1 MSEPFEMTHRRAID
15 ILAHAGIGINDNDV
29 VAPIL
34 VAGVIWNGWKMA
46 EWCRDLIR
54 EIPEKE
60 DDAME
65 EPTRDSAFRKLV
77 SGTAWGDRIKKREEM
92 ESAIDLLAT
101 NPAAYGFPEESGDLP
116 ERKDGFV
123 GARSPNIQEGMRYK
137 GGVNPP
143 STMPRPSE
151 PPKPFDPRW
160 KAPATREEA
169 EIATA
174 TIAAAAEKLRS
185 SRSEKIAT
193 AWRNYFESRRRL

>member
-1 MSEPFEMTHRRAID
+1 
-15 ILAHAGIGINDNDV
+15 
-29 VAPIL
+29 
-34 VAGVIWNGWKMA
+34 
-46 EWCRDLIR
+46 
-54 EIPEKE
+54 
-60 DDAME
+60 
-65 EPTRDSAFRKLV
+65 
-77 SGTAWGDRIKKREEM
+77 M
-92 ESAIDLLAT
+92 ESAIDLLT
-101 NPAAYGFPEESGDLP
+101 TTPAAYGFPEESGDLP

>member
-34 VAGVIWNGWKMA
+34 AAGVIWNGWKRD
-46 EWCRDLIR
+46 EWCRDLFR

-65 EPTRDSAFRKLV
+65 EPTRDSAL
-77 SGTAWGDRIKKREEM
+77 WGDRIKKREEM

-101 NPAAYGFPEESGDLP
+101 SPAAYGFPEESGDLP
-116 ERKDGFV
+116 EREGGLV
-123 GARSPNIQEGMRYK
+123 GGVVRTVNIKEGMRYK